1 MCSQPGWVPMEVD
14 GISWLRSL
22 EAWKDMF
29 SEREECAVGTGQTLG
44 KSCSVETHESP
55 EGAHCGVRTIREE
68 KSDGSAES
76 VPDLCL
82 LKGNRLEEK
91 LSLARHPH

>member
-1 MCSQPGWVPMEVD
+1 M
-14 GISWLRSL
+14 L
-22 EAWKDMF
+22 
-29 SEREECAVGTGQTLG
+29 SERGGCAVGMGQTLG

-55 EGAHCGVRTIREE
+55 EGAHYGVRTIREE

-82 LKGNRLEEK
+82 LKGNRLEKK
-91 LSLARHPH
+91 LNLARHLH